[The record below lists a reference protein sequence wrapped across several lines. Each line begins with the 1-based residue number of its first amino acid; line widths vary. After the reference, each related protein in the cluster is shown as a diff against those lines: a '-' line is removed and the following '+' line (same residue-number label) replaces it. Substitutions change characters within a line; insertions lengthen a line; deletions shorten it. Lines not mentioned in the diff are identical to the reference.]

1 MTALLHQRFPAL
13 RETVPHLRLG
23 ESPSPV
29 RRLRALATGPGPEV
43 WLKDDGAYG
52 APHGGNKVRKLEW
65 ILPDVEARGRRT
77 IVTVGGLGTNHGL
90 ATAVWGRER
99 GLRTALAL
107 VDQPLDD
114 HVRSQVERI
123 RRSGARVYRTRGKYR
138 TYLAAP
144 WILLRH
150 TDLRERRLP
159 YFLTVG
165 GSSPLGCLGYV
176 EGALELAEQVA
187 RGELPEP
194 SHVIVALGSGGTAAG
209 LAAGLRIAGLRSRVV
224 GVVVNDRTPVDARTV
239 ARLASRAMA
248 LLRRRGADVG
258 VRSIAPS
265 ELDTE
270 YEWLGDGY
278 GHRTPAAEHAR
289 DLARRREGLV
299 LDPVYTAK
307 AVAALIALRERGA
320 FGGGPVLY
328 WHTYGGHARD
338 DSGNE
343 YPRRREQ
350 RVVAARVRVAVSAA
364 VFTVTCPTSQIARAR
379 STATPGTSASSVVL
393 SSHALPTWAFTV
405 PAHGTVAR
413 SAWSVS
419 VPPQSVSRGRSGCR

>member
-1 MTALLHQRFPAL
+1 MTALLHDRFPVL
-13 RETVPHLRLG
+13 RETIPHVRLG

-29 RRLRALATGPGPEV
+29 RRLGALVTGPGPEV

-77 IVTVGGLGTNHGL
+77 IVTVGGLATNHGL

-114 HVRSQVERI
+114 HVRRQVDRI

-150 TDLRERRLP
+150 TDLRHRRLP

-176 EGALELAEQVA
+176 EAALELAEQVE
-187 RGELPEP
+187 RGALPEP
-194 SHVIVALGSGGTAAG
+194 SHVVVALGSGGTAAG

-239 ARLASRAMA
+239 ARLATRATA
-248 LLRRRGADVG
+248 LLRSRGADVG
-258 VRSIAPS
+258 VRSIAAS
-265 ELDTE
+265 DLDTE

-278 GHRTPAAEHAR
+278 GHRTPAAEEAR
-289 DLARRREGLV
+289 DLAGRREGLV

-320 FGGGPVLY
+320 FGSGPVLY
-328 WHTYGGHARD
+328 WHTYGA
-338 DSGNE
+338 
-343 YPRRREQ
+343 
-350 RVVAARVRVAVSAA
+350 
-364 VFTVTCPTSQIARAR
+364 
-379 STATPGTSASSVVL
+379 
-393 SSHALPTWAFTV
+393 
-405 PAHGTVAR
+405 
-413 SAWSVS
+413 
-419 VPPQSVSRGRSGCR
+419 PP

>member
-1 MTALLHQRFPAL
+1 VTALLHGRFPAL
-13 RETVPHLRLG
+13 RDTLPYLPLG
-23 ESPSPV
+23 HPPSPV
-29 RRLRALATGPGPEV
+29 RRLRALAPGPGPEV

-77 IVTVGGLGTNHGL
+77 IVTVGGLATNHGL

-99 GLRTALAL
+99 RLRTALAL

-114 HVRSQVERI
+114 HVRRQLDRI
-123 RRSGARVYRTRGKYR
+123 RRSGARVYRTRGRYR

-150 TDLRERRLP
+150 AELRSRRLP

-176 EGALELAEQVA
+176 EGALELAEQIA
-187 RGELPEP
+187 AGELPEP
-194 SHVIVALGSGGTAAG
+194 SHIVVALGSGGTTAG
-209 LAAGLRIAGLRSRVV
+209 LAAGLRIAGLHSRVV

-239 ARLASRAMA
+239 ARLATRALDLM
-248 LLRRRGADVG
+248 RRRGADVP
-258 VRSIAPS
+258 VRSVLPG
-265 ELDTE
+265 ELDSE
-270 YEWLGDGY
+270 RGWLGPGY

-289 DLARRREGLV
+289 DLARRREGLE

-307 AVAALIALRERGA
+307 AMAALIALRDRGA

-328 WHTYGGHARD
+328 WHTYGGA
-338 DSGNE
+338 GLME
-343 YPRRREQ
+343 
-350 RVVAARVRVAVSAA
+350 
-364 VFTVTCPTSQIARAR
+364 
-379 STATPGTSASSVVL
+379 
-393 SSHALPTWAFTV
+393 
-405 PAHGTVAR
+405 
-413 SAWSVS
+413 
-419 VPPQSVSRGRSGCR
+419 